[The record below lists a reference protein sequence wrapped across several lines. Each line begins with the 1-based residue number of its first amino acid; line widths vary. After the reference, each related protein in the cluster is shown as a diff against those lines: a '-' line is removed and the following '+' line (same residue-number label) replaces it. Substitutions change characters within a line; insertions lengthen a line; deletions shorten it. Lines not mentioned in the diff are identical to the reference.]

1 MRVVSV
7 IREKRR
13 RKVQSVRSVGY
24 YLCQGKRFGCLI
36 SVHRV
41 KRNVFAFSLVRD
53 RIGHFSVVRATN
65 GKLA

>member
-1 MRVVSV
+1 MRVVSIV
-7 IREKRR
+7 REKRR
-13 RKVQSVRSVGY
+13 SKIESVRSVGY

-53 RIGHFSVVRATN
+53 RIRNFSVVRTTN